1 MQNTF
6 RRLSDPLDG
15 PVVSNCLGTPG
26 QTKVCG
32 DCQRETSHDIC
43 CLAAELSHI
52 IEVAWAD
59 AIHFVG
65 EEFSENFVAAINL
78 SVWQETWI
86 LNLRN
91 NNIAV

>member
-1 MQNTF
+1 MTF
-6 RRLSDPLDG
+6 RSLSDGAPIS
-15 PVVSNCLGTPG
+15 PIQQSFETPS